1 MCCVVAEEGIMI
13 VWHST
18 NRQTYGTTDLVLCI
32 VFCCNNR
39 LLCHLRRYV
48 AASTVEKQVQH
59 ERKSTMSRHIWSVKT
74 FKKRVGQSVTVDGT
88 KCTVSEK
95 GGKYII
101 RAKDGTLHLE
111 LEELLLKPWLRHH
124 VVVASGYPLKRESS
138 KPAKNSSGYTRDL
151 KEVPFNTLV
160 TVKFEHLSTQAK
172 GMFVRDIEMCGQP
185 GVFFVSNDDRLD
197 GCPCKNR
204 HGFEHSY
211 LISSN
216 DRSAYGF
223 KDIKEVV
230 EKPVQEQDKA
240 ERELYKI
247 TYGHRSCI
255 GFLKK
260 AGDGN
265 YIITDSEAFAGASTS
280 DEFREGFK
288 YSWWVADCNVEDVKL
303 EPVSGKATEQ
313 EPDEGPVKGDPDV
326 LDMTIREL
334 LELVIT
340 KLKA

>member
-1 MCCVVAEEGIMI
+1 
-13 VWHST
+13 
-18 NRQTYGTTDLVLCI
+18 
-32 VFCCNNR
+32 
-39 LLCHLRRYV
+39 
-48 AASTVEKQVQH
+48 
-59 ERKSTMSRHIWSVKT
+59 MSRHIWSVKT

-95 GGKYII
+95 GGKYVIH
-101 RAKDGTLHLE
+101 AKDGTLHLE

-138 KPAKNSSGYTRDL
+138 KPVKTIKGYTRDL
-151 KEVPFNTLV
+151 GVIPYNTLV
-160 TVKFEHLSTQAK
+160 TVKFEHLSTPAK
-172 GMFVRDIEMCGQP
+172 GMFIRDHEKSGQT
-185 GVFFVSNDDRLD
+185 GTFFVSNDARLD
-197 GCPCKNR
+197 GCPCKDR
-204 HGFEHSY
+204 HGFEYSY
-211 LISSN
+211 LISST

-223 KDIKEVV
+223 NDIKVLK
-230 EKPVQEQDKA
+230 EKPVQEPEQ

-265 YIITDSEAFAGASTS
+265 YIITDSEAFAGAQTS

-303 EPVSGKATEQ
+303 EPVSKPEPEKVQ
-313 EPDEGPVKGDPDV
+313 ETDEGPVKEDPATTDV

-334 LELVIT
+334 LELVIA

>member
-1 MCCVVAEEGIMI
+1 
-13 VWHST
+13 
-18 NRQTYGTTDLVLCI
+18 
-32 VFCCNNR
+32 
-39 LLCHLRRYV
+39 
-48 AASTVEKQVQH
+48 
-59 ERKSTMSRHIWSVKT
+59 MSRHIWSVKT

-95 GGKYII
+95 GGKYVI

-138 KPAKNSSGYTRDL
+138 KPAKGYYTRDL
-151 KEVPFNTLV
+151 SEVPFNTVV

-172 GMFVRDIEMCGQP
+172 GMFVKDREKSGQP
-185 GVFFVSNDDRLD
+185 GTFFVSNDARLD
-197 GCPCKNR
+197 GCPCQNL
-204 HGFEHSY
+204 HGFKYSY

-223 KDIKEVV
+223 KDVKEIV
-230 EKPVQEQDKA
+230 EKPVQEKLTQEQPA
-240 ERELYKI
+240 QQEQTERELYKI

-260 AGDGN
+260 AGDGT
-265 YIITDSEAFAGASTS
+265 YIISDSEAFAGAQTS

-303 EPVSGKATEQ
+303 EPVSGKVQEPEQ
-313 EPDEGPVKGDPDV
+313 EPDEGPVKEDPDV